1 MSKKKGGSTMLNN
14 TTKKLELDPE
24 VLKQLGIPKELID
37 MAAEAGIPSINNH
50 AAGGTGGRAINLTYV
65 DNYSTLLLVY
75 TFLLNFLDKESDDTG
90 TKMLNQSL
98 LSTLNAAL
106 VEQQEYRKEFLKAV
120 ELLRN
125 Q

>member
-1 MSKKKGGSTMLNN
+1 MLEKSKPK
-14 TTKKLELDPE
+14 LDPE
-24 VLKQLGIPKELID
+24 VLKQLGVPEELLE

-50 AAGGTGGRAINLTYV
+50 AAGGMGGRAINLTYV

-75 TFLLNFLDKESDDTG
+75 TFLLNYLGKEGGEKGMTN
-90 TKMLNQSL
+90 LNASL

-106 VEQQEYRKEFLKAV
+106 IDQQEYRKEFLRAV

-125 Q
+125 N

>member
-1 MSKKKGGSTMLNN
+1 MLNN
-14 TTKKLELDPE
+14 YIQKLDLDPE
-24 VLKQLGIPKELID
+24 VLKQLGIPEELIAA
-37 MAAEAGIPSINNH
+37 AAEAGIPSINNH

-75 TFLLNFLDKESDDTG
+75 TFLLNFLDKESDDIG

-98 LSTLNAAL
+98 LSTLNTAL
-106 VEQQEYRKEFLKAV
+106 AEQQEYRKEFLKAV

>member
-1 MSKKKGGSTMLNN
+1 MLDRNKNN
-14 TTKKLELDPE
+14 KLQLDPE
-24 VLKQLGIPKELID
+24 VLKQLGVPEELLE

-75 TFLLNFLDKESDDTG
+75 TFLLNYLGNDSNQNGSKT
-90 TKMLNQSL
+90 LNESL

-106 VEQQEYRKEFLKAV
+106 QDQQEYRKEFLRAV
-120 ELLRN
+120 DLLRN
-125 Q
+125 N

>member
-1 MSKKKGGSTMLNN
+1 MLNN
-14 TTKKLELDPE
+14 TTKKLDLDPE
-24 VLKQLGIPKELID
+24 VLKQLGIPEELIE

-98 LSTLNAAL
+98 LSTLNAAII
-106 VEQQEYRKEFLKAV
+106 EQQEYRKEFLKAV
-120 ELLRN
+120 DLLRN